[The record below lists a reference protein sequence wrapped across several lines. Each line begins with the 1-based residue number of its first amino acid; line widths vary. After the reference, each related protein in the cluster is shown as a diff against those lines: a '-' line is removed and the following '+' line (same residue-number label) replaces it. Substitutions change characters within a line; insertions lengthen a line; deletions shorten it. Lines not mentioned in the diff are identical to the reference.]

1 MQRVDPQAFPW
12 RVERSSPR
20 AKIPTMQASPIPSRL
35 PTFSMAYQPI
45 VNIDRLDVFAYEAL
59 VRSHNNKEDARG
71 VLDCVPPTSAYA
83 FDLACRSHALR
94 LAIELD
100 IQQSDAKLCLNIN
113 PTAATQDASHLG
125 LTCTEA
131 IASGMALDRLIMELA
146 EEEEIKDP
154 VSLRVILAEY
164 QRMGIKIALDDF
176 GSGYAGLKLLAILQ
190 PDLIKL
196 DISLVSRVATERPT
210 EIILS
215 AIVSACFDL
224 GVAVVAEGVENYE
237 VSMRMREMGV
247 TLQQGYYFSRPAFEQ
262 LPTINWHGAMSS
274 SSSKLAT
281 KLGSRRGLRTVS

>member
-1 MQRVDPQAFPW
+1 MQRVDSQAFPW

-20 AKIPTMQASPIPSRL
+20 AKMPLPSTPIPTRL

-71 VLDCVPPTSAYA
+71 VLDCVPPTSSYA
-83 FDLACRSHALR
+83 FHLASRSHAIR
-94 LAIELD
+94 MAIELD

-113 PTAATQDASHLG
+113 PTAAIQDASHLG

-131 IASGMALDRLIMELA
+131 IASGMPLDRLIMELA

-154 VSLRVILAEY
+154 VSLRVILGEY

-262 LPTINWHGAMSS
+262 LPTINWHGAMSAP
-274 SSSKLAT
+274 SSKLRT
-281 KLGSRRGLRTVS
+281 RRGLRTVS